1 MWKLIENK
9 EYNSLRDR
17 FSWVKD
23 MEGVPQDVRYHAEGD
38 VAIHT
43 KMVVEELC
51 KMSDY
56 QLLDEQSKEIL
67 WAAALMHDIEK
78 RSTTVTLSSICII
91 LLITVASVIRFG
103 FTNKAIDAMPV
114 EYEEYRP
121 IYYVQDT
128 SGYYDTVIFT
138 EEDSILSSY

>member
-1 MWKLIENK
+1 M
-9 EYNSLRDR
+9 NSLTI
-17 FSWVKD
+17 
-23 MEGVPQDVRYHAEGD
+23 A
-38 VAIHT
+38 
-43 KMVVEELC
+43 
-51 KMSDY
+51 
-56 QLLDEQSKEIL
+56 
-67 WAAALMHDIEK
+67 
-78 RSTTVTLSSICII
+78 TLSSICII

>member
-1 MWKLIENK
+1 M
-9 EYNSLRDR
+9 NSL
-17 FSWVKD
+17 
-23 MEGVPQDVRYHAEGD
+23 
-38 VAIHT
+38 AI
-43 KMVVEELC
+43 
-51 KMSDY
+51 
-56 QLLDEQSKEIL
+56 
-67 WAAALMHDIEK
+67 A
-78 RSTTVTLSSICII
+78 TLSSLCII
-91 LLITVASVIRFG
+91 ILITVASVIRFG

>member
-1 MWKLIENK
+1 M
-9 EYNSLRDR
+9 NSITI
-17 FSWVKD
+17 
-23 MEGVPQDVRYHAEGD
+23 A
-38 VAIHT
+38 
-43 KMVVEELC
+43 
-51 KMSDY
+51 
-56 QLLDEQSKEIL
+56 
-67 WAAALMHDIEK
+67 
-78 RSTTVTLSSICII
+78 TLSSICII